1 MTAETRNATGGYPAA
16 SPANRAGG
24 PVLDSGAIV
33 PRAPMTDKTNG
44 RLDVGALA
52 VQFLDVP
59 AMPVATTAPVIPT
72 AEPGYRVLDR
82 AALRSVGRRQ
92 PVYLFDGFIENN
104 TTGMIFGD
112 WGTGKTFYAVHIAAT
127 VAQAHNV
134 LYIAAEGARGIAK
147 RVDVWEMHNGKQ
159 AERLYVI
166 GEVVDVEGRLA
177 DILAV
182 IDRLRPA
189 LVVWDTL
196 SRHMSIAGWNENF
209 ANEYGLFHA
218 RLDSIRNEY
227 GCSHLV
233 VHHVSRAGNERGS
246 TQIPGN
252 MDAIDALERHGQLK
266 GVVSVTP
273 KKRKDDAAPGE
284 TWYELRTYETGNVDE
299 TTGRPILDTHGQ
311 PETSCVLVP
320 INLADK
326 ANMAPAA
333 LRQIMTAIDGGHVTP
348 KQIETATGMSHATVA
363 RALKK
368 MLDDGLIANDG
379 KGRYALTTDETD

>member
-1 MTAETRNATGGYPAA
+1 MATAVTRNATGGYPAA

-24 PVLDSGAIV
+24 PDVHSGVIV
-33 PRAPMTDKTNG
+33 PQAPTGDKPSNG
-44 RLDVGALA
+44 LDGGALA
-52 VQFLDVP
+52 VRFFDLP
-59 AMPVATTAPVIPT
+59 AAPVAPVTPT
-72 AEPGYRVLDR
+72 AQPGYSVLDR
-82 AALRSVGRRQ
+82 AALRAAARRQ
-92 PVYLFDGFIENN
+92 PVYLYDGFIENN
-104 TTGMIFGD
+104 TTSMIFGD
-112 WGTGKTFYAVHIAAT
+112 WATGKSFYAVHIAAT
-127 VAQAHNV
+127 VAQSSNV

-147 RVDVWEMHNGKQ
+147 RVDVWELHNHKQ
-159 AERLYVI
+159 ADRLFVI
-166 GEVVDVEGRLA
+166 GEVVDVERRLA
-177 DILAV
+177 DIMAV
-182 IDRLRPA
+182 IDRLRPS
-189 LVVWDTL
+189 LVIWDTL

-252 MDAIDALERHGQLK
+252 MDSIDLLERHGQLK

-284 TWYELRTYETGNVDE
+284 TWYELRIFETGNLDE

-348 KQIETATGMSHATVA
+348 KQIESATGMSHATVA

-368 MLDDGLIANDG
+368 MLEDGLVTNDN
-379 KGRYALTTDETD
+379 KGRYAVVSTNETD

>member
-1 MTAETRNATGGYPAA
+1 M
-16 SPANRAGG
+16 
-24 PVLDSGAIV
+24 
-33 PRAPMTDKTNG
+33 
-44 RLDVGALA
+44 LDVGDLVA
-52 VQFLDVP
+52 QSEVP
-59 AMPVATTAPVIPT
+59 PAPIPTVPVIPT

-104 TTGMIFGD
+104 TTGMIYGD

-189 LVVWDTL
+189 LVIWDTL
-196 SRHMSIAGWNENF
+196 SRHMSIAGWNENY

-218 RLDSIRNEY
+218 RLDTIRNEY

-246 TQIPGN
+246 TMIPGN

-284 TWYELRTYETGNVDE
+284 TWYELRTYETGGTDE
-299 TTGRPILDTHGQ
+299 TTGRPILDTYGQ

-333 LRQIMTAIDGGHVTP
+333 LRQIMTAIDGGNVTP

-379 KGRYALTTDETD
+379 KGRYTVLTTDETD

>member
-1 MTAETRNATGGYPAA
+1 MAETTNATAVQAVAFSDRPA
-16 SPANRAGG
+16 G
-24 PVLDSGAIV
+24 PSVNSVAIV
-33 PRAPMTDKTNG
+33 AHAHSPDKANG
-44 RLDVGALA
+44 LDVDKLVA
-52 VQFLDVP
+52 QFSDVP
-59 AMPVATTAPVIPT
+59 GAPTVQ
-72 AEPGYRVLDR
+72 PGYRVLDR
-82 AALRSVGRRQ
+82 AALRAAARHQ
-92 PVYLFDGFIENN
+92 PIYLYDGFIEAD
-104 TTGMIFGD
+104 TTSMIYGD
-112 WGTGKTFYAVHIAAT
+112 WGTGKSFYAVHIAAT
-127 VAQAHNV
+127 VAQSSNV

-147 RVDVWEMHNGKQ
+147 RVDVWELHNNKR
-159 AERLYVI
+159 ADRLYVI

-177 DILAV
+177 NILSV

-189 LVVWDTL
+189 LVIWDTL

-252 MDAIDALERHGQLK
+252 MDSIDLLERHGQLK
-266 GVVSVTP
+266 GVVSITP
-273 KKRKDDAAPGE
+273 KKRKDDLVPAE

-333 LRQIMTAIDGGHVTP
+333 LRQIMTAIDGGNVTP
-348 KQIETATGMSHATVA
+348 KQIEKATGMPHMSVA
-363 RALKK
+363 RGLKK
-368 MLDDGLIANDG
+368 MVEDGLIANDG
-379 KGRYALTTDETD
+379 TGHYTVLTTDETD